1 MSTRH
6 TRFPHSARFRH
17 SAIVAAVLAATLAIH
32 PAQARDAQGS
42 KRGGAGFV
50 SGAAVGAA
58 AAGPLGMVVGGVV
71 GGLMGERS
79 QKKSEALAA
88 RKAESAK
95 LAADLETLNLTLTEI
110 ESKAAAMGST
120 VQFRTGQTAV
130 RDSDKARVARLG
142 ALVADIPDVRVRI
155 SGFAD
160 ARGDDALNEAL
171 SQERA
176 EMVAR
181 ELEKAGV
188 PRERLIIEALGERF
202 ASVES
207 SSDDQA
213 FERSVEIRFE
223 STASLAMQ

>member
-6 TRFPHSARFRH
+6 TRFRHTARIRQT
-17 SAIVAAVLAATLAIH
+17 AMVAAVLATLALH
-32 PAQARDAQGS
+32 PAQAREAQGS

-79 QKKSEALAA
+79 HKKSEALAA

-95 LAADLETLNLTLTEI
+95 LAADLENLNLTLTEI
-110 ESKAAAMGST
+110 ESKAAVMGST

-142 ALVADIPDVRVRI
+142 ALVAGIPDVRVRV

-160 ARGDDALNEAL
+160 ARGDDALNETL

-188 PRERLIIEALGERF
+188 PRERLIVEAMGERF

-207 SSDDQA
+207 TSDDQA